1 MAASLIDLLRE
12 QARQQRTGDSQFASR
27 GTWLIRIVCT
37 RHKPGVGPVGPDGQ
51 AIFVLPVAPNRFE
64 YHLPFSRSVTAEQ
77 QGGVVVER
85 QGLVTGEISMSA
97 TTGFKLR
104 PQASTSARAAQP
116 RFTGP
121 LATTTVPAGTEISGQ
136 LHLWSLLNRCFEG
149 YAELCRDADTAPH
162 TQMELHVLKD
172 QLHLVVEPGKV
183 RVSRSAAS
191 ERVTYSYDLD
201 FTVLGTAQPQRYTS
215 PDQRSIVD
223 AIADAVRTM
232 REAVQSLAATVD
244 DLTAAIDT
252 LTRISRG
259 FVGLIDDLGSIVRAG
274 SNVLD
279 ATGAAFALPQ
289 TALAATSDFA
299 GDMAA
304 LCEALPA
311 GSGVDAARSLRRS
324 VADIDSIAL
333 AARAW
338 HTATFSGRA
347 ASYNATT
354 ITAPTGDTTATE
366 QAGIDRAA
374 GLTAGTTAT
383 LEQAFGARYRP
394 GDARRQVNGATGLE
408 SRIDAR
414 ALQSTYQA
422 TVEQGDTITTL
433 AARLLGDGRRW
444 IDLAVV
450 NGLAAPYVTDGAKLP
465 GTLAPGD
472 QITVPSPRPT
482 GAGASVL
489 AGNEPEATQS
499 EAALGV
505 DLALTPTAGGQWDLA
520 LDAAGGSVD
529 ALPIAGLANL
539 GQAIATRLRLE
550 RGELPLQPDVGLPRL
565 VGVPAYV
572 DASGMALLH
581 VREQIYSDDR
591 VLALGAIAAQ
601 LDHDVLTL
609 ELSVVPAGIGEARTL
624 TQAVP

>member
-1 MAASLIDLLRE
+1 MAASVLDLLRE
-12 QARQQRTGDSQFASR
+12 QARQRRTGDSHYAAR
-27 GTWLIRIVCT
+27 GTWLLRIVCT
-37 RHKPGVGPVGPDGQ
+37 RRKPGVGPVGPDGQ
-51 AIFVLPVAPNRFE
+51 AIFVLPIPPDRFE
-64 YHLPFSRSVTAEQ
+64 YNLPFSRSVTAEQ

-97 TTGFKLR
+97 TTGFRLR
-104 PQASTSARAAQP
+104 PQASSSARAAQP

-121 LATTTVPAGTEISGQ
+121 LATTTVPPGTEISGQ
-136 LHLWSLLNRCFEG
+136 LHLWALLNRCFEG

-162 TQMELHVLKD
+162 TTMELHILKD

-191 ERVTYSYDLD
+191 ERVTYRYDLD
-201 FTVLGTAQPQRYTS
+201 FSVLGPAQPQRYVS
-215 PDQRSIVD
+215 PDQRSVVD
-223 AIADAVRTM
+223 VIADAVRTM

-252 LTRISRG
+252 LTRVSRE
-259 FVGLIDDLGSIVRAG
+259 FVGLIDDMGSIVRAG

-279 ATGAAFALPQ
+279 ATGQAFALPQ
-289 TALAATSDFA
+289 TALAATSDLA

-304 LCEALPA
+304 LCESLPA
-311 GSGVDAARSLRRS
+311 GAGIDAARSLRRS
-324 VADIDSIAL
+324 VADIDAIII

-338 HTATFSGRA
+338 QTQTFSGRA
-347 ASYNATT
+347 ASYNGTT
-354 ITAPTGDTTATE
+354 AAGPARETTATE

-374 GLTAGTTAT
+374 ELTTGTTAT
-383 LEQAFGARYRP
+383 LAQAFGGRHRP
-394 GDARRQVNGATGLE
+394 GDARRQATAGAGPE
-408 SRIDAR
+408 ARMAGDAM
-414 ALQSTYQA
+414 ASTYQA

-450 NGLAAPYVTDGAKLP
+450 NGLSAPYVTDGAKLP

-472 QITVPSPRPT
+472 QIAVPSPRP
-482 GAGASVL
+482 AGVPSAIL
-489 AGNEPEATQS
+489 TDAAPEAAQS

-505 DLALTPTAGGQWDLA
+505 DLAVRVTATGQWDLV
-520 LDAAGGSVD
+520 LDAAGGSTD

-550 RGELPLQPDVGLPRL
+550 RGELPLQPDVGLPRM
-565 VGVPAYV
+565 VGVPAYADSAGV
-572 DASGMALLH
+572 ALLH

-591 VLALGAIAAQ
+591 VLAIGAIEAS
-601 LDHDVLTL
+601 LDRDALTL
-609 ELSVVPAGIGEARTL
+609 EMSVVPAGLGEARTL